1 MDAIRTE
8 NLTKVFGAN
17 RAVDGLNLSVTQG
30 EIFGLVGPDGA
41 GKTTTMRLLAG
52 IMDATSGGAWVD
64 GLDVIK
70 EPEAIKDQI
79 GYMSQRF
86 GLYVDLTVMENIA
99 FYADLYGV
107 PKAAF
112 AERLERLLAFS
123 GLAPFKRRHA
133 RATCRAA

>member
-17 RAVDGLNLSVTQG
+17 RAVDGLNLSITQG

-52 IMDATSGGAWVD
+52 IMDATSGGAWID

-70 EPEAIKDQI
+70 HPEAIKEI
-79 GYMSQRF
+79 R
-86 GLYVDLTVMENIA
+86 GLEGPPTEKGLFD
-99 FYADLYGV
+99 
-107 PKAAF
+107 
-112 AERLERLLAFS
+112 RLR
-123 GLAPFKRRHA
+123 GR
-133 RATCRAA
+133 